1 MEFNH
6 DSSFSSGEYGLNN
19 KQQQAQQS
27 QAAGGGEQDAEQL
40 KMDKDRIY
48 KWVVFVDS
56 FTSDESETRQ
66 IKSS

>member
-6 DSSFSSGEYGLNN
+6 DSSFSSGEYGLNS

-27 QAAGGGEQDAEQL
+27 QAAGGEQDAEQL

-48 KWVVFVDS
+48 K
-56 FTSDESETRQ
+56 
-66 IKSS
+66 

>member
-6 DSSFSSGEYGLNN
+6 DSSFSSGEYGLSS
-19 KQQQAQQS
+19 KQQQAQQA
-27 QAAGGGEQDAEQL
+27 QAGGEQDAEQL

-48 KWVVFVDS
+48 KWVVRDS